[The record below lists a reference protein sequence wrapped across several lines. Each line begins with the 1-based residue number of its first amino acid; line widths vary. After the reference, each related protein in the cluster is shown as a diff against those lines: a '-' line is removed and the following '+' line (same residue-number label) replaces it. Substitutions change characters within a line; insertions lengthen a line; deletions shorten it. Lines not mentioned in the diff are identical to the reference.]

1 MGLRIQCLAVDCAD
15 PARLAQFWQQALGW
29 RRTYQDADEV
39 VLEPAAGSPEDG
51 VAPDLIFL
59 RVPEGKAGKNRLHLD
74 LRPDDQFAEV
84 ARLESLGAR
93 RADIGQ
99 VDVRWVVLAD
109 PEGNEF
115 CVLGPLPPDP
125 VPPEPVA
132 DHGAEQVSVLPQ
144 GVSRIERA
152 RSAAHLEATLHL
164 LDGPSKATSAAR
176 FLADDRHHLL
186 LARGPADQVLGFIS
200 GVETT
205 HPDKGTEMFL
215 YELGVAEQAW
225 RRGIG
230 TALVEA
236 LARLARQRGCYGMWV
251 AVDHDN
257 QAALATYRRA
267 GAQHED
273 PAVVFVWDFPTA

>member
-15 PARLAQFWQQALGW
+15 PDRLAQFWQQALGW

-39 VLEPAAGSPEDG
+39 VLEPAEGGPEDG
-51 VAPDLIFL
+51 VAADLIFL

-115 CVLGPLPPDP
+115 CVLGPLPPEP
-125 VPPEPVA
+125 VPE
-132 DHGAEQVSVLPQ
+132 DGAEQVSVLPP

-152 RSAAHLEATLHL
+152 TSAAHLDAAQHL
-164 LDGPSKATSAAR
+164 LDGPAQVASAAR

-186 LARGPADQVLGFIS
+186 LARGSADQVLGFIS

-215 YELGVAEQAW
+215 YELGVAEPAW

-251 AVDHDN
+251 AVDQDN

-273 PAVVFVWDFPTA
+273 PAVVFVWDFPTT